1 VISIVLI
8 GFIHGRSRPG
18 WRDVVGLDWSS
29 LGDCSSLAG
38 LWGFDD
44 GDFFGH
50 EIVQLVDEGVYL
62 PVGGDDMALQD
73 R

>member
-1 VISIVLI
+1 
-8 GFIHGRSRPG
+8 
-18 WRDVVGLDWSS
+18 VVGLDWSS

-62 PVGGDDMALQD
+62 PVGGDGMALQD